1 MKSLSI
7 GNFLNKSTR
16 WQRLWYKIHQI
27 KKRRP
32 LWKTNFLSSTTLH
45 FIRRMIR
52 AFAEWFLHFKRLKN
66 APCLWI
72 GCFSSRV
79 KRCIQVC
86 LQRFMQE
93 LKLPNQRQGVS
104 SWEWS
109 AKLLYS
115 KSWFS
120 KWRPFFDSVFSTFSI
135 IFMRDKTV
143 VLCFRQ
149 ELVTES

>member
-52 AFAEWFLHFKRLKN
+52 AFAKWFVHLKRLKN
-66 APCLWI
+66 APCFWI
-72 GCFSSRV
+72 GCFSSCV
-79 KRCIQVC
+79 KRCIHVC
-86 LQRFMQE
+86 LQCFTRE
-93 LKLPNQRQGVS
+93 LKCPNQRQGAFLGHLKCTNHPENEAQSCCTQKVG
-104 SWEWS
+104 
-109 AKLLYS
+109 
-115 KSWFS
+115 FS
-120 KWRPFFDSVFSTFSI
+120 KWCLFFDP
-135 IFMRDKTV
+135 MH
-143 VLCFRQ
+143 FRPWP
-149 ELVTES
+149 LPYGGF